1 MSDLVVIV
9 SPAKAE
15 EVRKKLFDLQEQYLI
30 NCPRRSSRCSLLRPG
45 WRAERSYKT
54 KRRCATVTPNGSI
67 GRSKGYPASFP
78 AAQAASCAGSE
89 DHRRAG
95 SGFRSDCC

>member
-30 NCPRRSSRCSLLRPG
+30 ELSEAVIAML
-45 WRAERSYKT
+45 
-54 KRRCATVTPNGSI
+54 
-67 GRSKGYPASFP
+67 
-78 AAQAASCAGSE
+78 AASPGFGAHS
-89 DHRRAG
+89 DPIKQ
-95 SGFRSDCC
+95 SGDARP

>member
-45 WRAERSYKT
+45 LA
-54 KRRCATVTPNGSI
+54 
-67 GRSKGYPASFP
+67 
-78 AAQAASCAGSE
+78 
-89 DHRRAG
+89 RRAIL
-95 SGFRSDCC
+95 

>member
-30 NCPRRSSRCSLLRPG
+30 ELSRGGSSRCSLLRPG
-45 WRAERSYKT
+45 LARNQRSYKT

-67 GRSKGYPASFP
+67 GRSIGYPASFP
-78 AAQAASCAGSE
+78 AAQGGFLRWLRGSSS
-89 DHRRAG
+89 RW
-95 SGFRSDCC
+95 FRSDCC